1 MNIKVTTRIYLN
13 KIPTSNLA
21 SLMTGMS
28 RIYHLLPHE
37 NIQQLK
43 LNQCVVMKKKIISRS
58 VASQYVWLWERQKH
72 KKESNSFLNTM

>member
-43 LNQCVVMKKKIISRS
+43 LNQCVVMKKK
-58 VASQYVWLWERQKH
+58 
-72 KKESNSFLNTM
+72 

>member
-13 KIPTSNLA
+13 KIPTFNLA

-43 LNQCVVMKKKIISRS
+43 LNEKKIISRS
-58 VASQYVWLWERQKH
+58 VASQYVWLWERQKQ